1 MVVCEWM
8 IDYTK
13 MPIRNELFCWKHLL
27 QMTLYA
33 PPVFMHGMKDIIS
46 WEMFKSKSMAAMYY
60 KEEK

>member
-46 WEMFKSKSMAAMYY
+46 WEMFKSKSMSAMYY
-60 KEEK
+60 KEGK